1 MPLYYY
7 KAVTKTGK
15 VVKNR
20 VDDMNRISLMKKLKR
35 NGLTPIVVLQT
46 AKRRNKVRKPK
57 RNAKAIGQIVK
68 NVNTSNTV
76 NAKVAVKKKLSI
88 KERMYTSMA
97 FTEKVRIRDIIIFTQ
112 NFYLLKKANFNNIH
126 ALSTVIANTENL
138 TLREILE
145 DVLAGVEAGENIYT
159 TLEYYEGIFPPIYI
173 SMIKSGELSGSLTE
187 TLYQAIDYLEDTAAL
202 NKKIKGILI
211 PNLVQFVGIL
221 VLLIAGTLFAIPM
234 VQGVYESVGSTKQ
247 LPEITMWF
255 KGVLDNLVTYWY
267 IPLFIIAA
275 IVGGILFYIN
285 TEKGRYKFHYFKYT
299 MPIFGKLIYAIDF
312 SRFMQAVLLNVKS
325 GSRIQDALEVSKN
338 VAQNLVLMSII
349 ETSANNILIGK
360 SWIEPFEQS
369 GLSSSMITEMLKIGM
384 QTDLTVML
392 EKLLDYIKIDIDA
405 LMAKIMKVLP
415 ELVYS
420 IVGVVLIFFVLV
432 VLVPIIQVYMG
443 DFLFTASGVP
453 NI

>member
-7 KAVTKTGK
+7 KAITKNGL
-15 VVKNR
+15 VVKNK
-20 VDDMNRISLMKKLKR
+20 VDDMSRISLMRKLKR

-46 AKRRNKVRKPK
+46 AKRGNKARKPK
-57 RNAKAIGQIVK
+57 RNTKNIGQIVK
-68 NVNTSNTV
+68 NVNTT
-76 NAKVAVKKKLSI
+76 AKVDTKRKLTL
-88 KERMYTSMA
+88 KERIYSSMA
-97 FTEKVRIRDIIIFTQ
+97 FTEKVKIRDIIIFTQ

-126 ALSTVIANTENL
+126 ALSTVIENTENL
-138 TLREILE
+138 TLKEILE

-159 TLEYYEGIFPPIYI
+159 TLEYYEGIFPTIYI

-187 TLYQAIDYLEDTAAL
+187 TLYQAIGYLEDTAAL
-202 NKKIKGILI
+202 NKKIRGILI
-211 PNLVQFVGIL
+211 PNLVQFFGIL
-221 VLLIAGTLFAIPM
+221 ALLIAGTLFAIPM
-234 VQGVYESVGSTKQ
+234 IQNVYESVGSTKQ
-247 LPEITMWF
+247 LPGPTLWF
-255 KGVLDNLVTYWY
+255 KGVLDNLVAYWY
-267 IPLFIIAA
+267 VPVAILVI
-275 IVGGILFYIN
+275 IVGVILYYIN

-312 SRFMQAVLLNVKS
+312 SRFMQAVLLNVKN
-325 GSRIQDALEVSKN
+325 GTRIQEALEISKN
-338 VAQNLVLMSII
+338 VVQNLVLMSII
-349 ETSANNILIGK
+349 ESSTNNILIGK

-415 ELVYS
+415 EVVYS
-420 IVGVVLIFFVLV
+420 IVGVVLIFFVVV